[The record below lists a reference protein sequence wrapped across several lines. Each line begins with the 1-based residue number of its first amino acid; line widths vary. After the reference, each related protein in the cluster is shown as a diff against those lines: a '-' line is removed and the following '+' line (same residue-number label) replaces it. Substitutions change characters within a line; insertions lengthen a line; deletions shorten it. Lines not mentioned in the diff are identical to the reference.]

1 MAAGR
6 QVRNQHVDCGG
17 KTPNGFLAFGD
28 FQVDPH
34 ALLATV
40 ELHQDGVQSTGVR
53 AGSTCAHIEASDR
66 ISCLWMFDLDDLGP
80 YVGQH
85 CAGRWSCNP
94 MRKIQDFHVFQHF
107 RHELPLKISQDANT
121 ACPFAQATKIWP
133 TWEIQVNVSKLT
145 VVSWRL
151 AYSLGLI
158 STPDR
163 SS

>member
-1 MAAGR
+1 MTAGR

-94 MRKIQDFHVFQHF
+94 MRKFQDFHVFQHF

-121 ACPFAQATKIWP
+121 ACPFAQPTKIWP

-151 AYSLGLI
+151 DYSLGLI